1 MQLHYTPTKTQPHI
15 NGGDRKIQILSRGD
29 EVNINDLPSLQLFNC
44 RLSQEVEYVR
54 KLFITKTQVIQLV
67 LSRSK
72 NDICIVLGINNLSTL
87 TKLKFKRHDGRLSLI
102 FNNSERIN
110 YYVENVIECIAII
123 QKAMSIVGIEGTPSS
138 KKAPSKKIETA
149 EKMFDATLK
158 LVEQFNQAPNIDIVL
173 HVMDVLRESA
183 ERFSEANNNK
193 YQDVITFIKVF
204 LQKDEVIQL
213 LDVESNKNKQKRT
226 EISSNANGINHIN
239 DNNTNGINHI
249 NDNNNINDTTIN
261 NINNNKLKRISLG
274 DVDTSSME
282 KLLQK
287 SNDIDDEN
295 DDDFKIRQKLS
306 IDSADTELRNMLGD
320 MTNEF
325 TDLLATFSNPTNI
338 SSDDAFEEGIETF
351 DLNDLD
357 ILINEKDDMNSFIYN
372 IEIDKIK
379 ENANDRT
386 K

>member
-1 MQLHYTPTKTQPHI
+1 MQLHYTPTKTQPPI
-15 NGGDRKIQILSRGD
+15 NGGDMKIQILSRGD
-29 EVNINDLPSLQLFNC
+29 EVNINNLHIEQLFNC
-44 RLSQEVEYVR
+44 RLSQEIEYVR
-54 KLFITKTQVIQLV
+54 KLFITKTQVIQLIH
-67 LSRSK
+67 SRSK
-72 NDICIVLGINNLSTL
+72 NDTYIVLGINNLSTL

-158 LVEQFNQAPNIDIVL
+158 LVEEFNQAPNIDIVL

-213 LDVESNKNKQKRT
+213 LDVESNKNKQKKT
-226 EISSNANGINHIN
+226 ETSSNVNGVNHIN
-239 DNNTNGINHI
+239 DNNTTNGVNHI

-261 NINNNKLKRISLG
+261 NINNNKLKRINLE

-287 SNDIDDEN
+287 CNDIDDEN

-306 IDSADTELRNMLGD
+306 IDSADAELRNMLGD

-325 TDLLATFSNPTNI
+325 TDLLSTFSNPTNI

-357 ILINEKDDMNSFIYN
+357 LLINEKDDMNSFIY
-372 IEIDKIK
+372 K
-379 ENANDRT
+379 T
-386 K
+386 